1 MDTLDDI
8 AKDLDEMAATLDR
21 VDEGEY
27 WADTPADIAE
37 IYRNF
42 ARRIRSC
49 ANLPAPSGG
58 APEARKSRRQE
69 TGPSPANLEGTR

>member
-21 VDEGEY
+21 VDGGE

-37 IYRNF
+37 IYRNY

-49 ANLPAPSGG
+49 ADNFIAPSGG

-69 TGPSPANLEGTR
+69 GKPTPANS

>member
-21 VDEGEY
+21 VDEGEH

-37 IYRNF
+37 IYRNY

-49 ANLPAPSGG
+49 ADNFTAPSGG
-58 APEARKSRRQE
+58 VPEAQESRRQE
-69 TGPSPANLEGTR
+69 DKLTPANS

>member
-37 IYRNF
+37 IYRDY

-49 ANLPAPSGG
+49 AKTAAQRG
-58 APEARKSRRQE
+58 EVD
-69 TGPSPANLEGTR
+69 

>member
-27 WADTPADIAE
+27 WVDTPADIAE
-37 IYRNF
+37 ILTGSPGYRRLFN
-42 ARRIRSC
+42 
-49 ANLPAPSGG
+49 
-58 APEARKSRRQE
+58 RQE
-69 TGPSPANLEGTR
+69 GSGSFDQKPELN

>member
-21 VDEGEY
+21 VDEGEH

-37 IYRNF
+37 IYRNY

-49 ANLPAPSGG
+49 AKTAAQRGG
-58 APEARKSRRQE
+58 MD
-69 TGPSPANLEGTR
+69 